1 MLGQRAFRLLL
12 PASKA
17 ASLHLHGVLGRES
30 LRSTVCHSVGV
41 AANVI
46 AAAAAGG
53 GSTATAAHAAV
64 TNTIAQVAV
73 TAVAIA
79 SGACLSTKVDFLW
92 PQPEDQPGYMFRI
105 LLFV

>member
-1 MLGQRAFRLLL
+1 MLSQRASRLLL
-12 PASKA
+12 PASRA
-17 ASLHLHGVLGRES
+17 VRRVLGREAS
-30 LRSTVCHSVGV
+30 RSTVCHSLGV

-53 GSTATAAHAAV
+53 GGTAAATHAAV
-64 TNTIAQVAV
+64 TNTLAQVAV

-92 PQPEDQPGYMFRI
+92 PQPENQPG
-105 LLFV
+105 

>member
-1 MLGQRAFRLLL
+1 MTPSSSGHTTMLSQRASRLLL

-17 ASLHLHGVLGRES
+17 ASLQLCLRLKA
-30 LRSTVCHSVGV
+30 LRSTVCHSVGA

-64 TNTIAQVAV
+64 TNTLAQVAV

-92 PQPEDQPGYMFRI
+92 PQPQDQPG
-105 LLFV
+105 